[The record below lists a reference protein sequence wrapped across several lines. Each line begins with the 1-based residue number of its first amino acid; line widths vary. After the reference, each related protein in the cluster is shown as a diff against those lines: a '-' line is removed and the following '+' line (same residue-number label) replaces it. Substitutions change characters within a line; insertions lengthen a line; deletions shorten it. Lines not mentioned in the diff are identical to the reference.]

1 MKNKLHFPQQR
12 FKPDQ
17 TERNVSQLNS
27 EKERIQFQG
36 LS

>member
-1 MKNKLHFPQQR
+1 MENELHFPRRR

-17 TERNVSQLNS
+17 TERNVSLLNS